1 MDAKSLLF
9 AGLVVAAAI
18 SLNPVLATQNTGV
31 VAKVNASDSKTAVV
45 KNTANKLSINQ
56 ANQEQLEAIPGIGA
70 KKAQAILEY
79 IKKNGPIKNQQ
90 QLMEVKGIGAKLA
103 EKISGFVSF

>member
-1 MDAKSLLF
+1 MDAKSLF
-9 AGLVVAAAI
+9 IASLVVAAAI
-18 SLNPVLATQNTGV
+18 GLNPVLATQNTAA
-31 VAKVNASDSKTAVV
+31 VAKVNASSKNDVA
-45 KNTANKLSINQ
+45 KASANKLSINQ
-56 ANQEQLEAIPGIGA
+56 ASQEQLEAIPGIGA